1 MNGSHQ
7 VSAGVREVLT
17 APRGHRFSHTR
28 TGRRPVPATRE
39 ELFDQMMEHPKVR
52 YRVEHGEVPPWMAT
66 HAARLTGHAAPAPE
80 EPRDPPPPPTR
91 PPTPFV
97 PRPRPAPDD
106 GPPPPR
112 PPRPP
117 RAPRPPLPRRPRS
130 HRKPRRTPW
139 RLITYTLT
147 AAAGALAHHLATV
160 LL

>member
-1 MNGSHQ
+1 MTGPQ
-7 VSAGVREVLT
+7 LDPGVREVLT

-66 HAARLTGHAAPAPE
+66 HAARLTRQAAPAPE

-91 PPTPFV
+91 PPARPPTPFV

-106 GPPPPR
+106 GPR
-112 PPRPP
+112 PK
-117 RAPRPPLPRRPRS
+117 PPLPRRPHS
-130 HRKPRRTPW
+130 HRKPCSLTGW
-139 RLITYTLT
+139 RLAAYAL
-147 AAAGALAHHLATV
+147 AAATGALAHHLATV